1 VTRAAR
7 PPGLALAAVL
17 LASGPANAA
26 SLRCDGG
33 IIGRGDSLDTVL
45 VRCGEP
51 HHRSAHQKKL
61 RERTATGA
69 SRVRI
74 VDVEIWTYRLGY
86 GRFIRYLTFEGG
98 WLIRI
103 DRGPREE

>member
-1 VTRAAR
+1 
-7 PPGLALAAVL
+7 
-17 LASGPANAA
+17 
-26 SLRCDGG
+26 
-33 IIGRGDSLDTVL
+33 
-45 VRCGEP
+45 
-51 HHRSAHQKKL
+51 
-61 RERTATGA
+61 
-69 SRVRI
+69 VRI